1 MTDVETRSDGLPI
14 LYSFRRCPYAMRTR
28 MALSKSQTVC
38 ALREVLLRDKPAE
51 MMVASSK
58 GTVPVIVLSD
68 GTIIDESLDVMLWS
82 LGKSDPDGWL
92 QPQRGTLDDMMALI
106 SEADGPFKTHLDR
119 YKYGTRYPGEQA
131 LDHRAAGLVFLQQ
144 LDTILAASSYLFG
157 DRPALADIAIFPF
170 VRQFAN
176 TDRDWFDALS
186 LPALQAWLA
195 GWLGSDLFKGIMQKW
210 PVWQTGDTEPLFPQ
224 KDAA

>member
-1 MTDVETRSDGLPI
+1 MTEVETRPDGLPI
-14 LYSFRRCPYAMRTR
+14 LYSFRRCPYAMRAR

-51 MMVASSK
+51 MMMASSK

-68 GTIIDESLDVMLWS
+68 GTIIDESIDVMLWS
-82 LGKSDPDGWL
+82 LGQSDPDGWL
-92 QPQRGTLDDMMALI
+92 APTFDDMMTLI
-106 SEADGPFKTHLDR
+106 GEADGPFKTHLDR
-119 YKYGTRYPGEQA
+119 YKYGTRYPGELS
-131 LDHRAAGLVFLQQ
+131 LDHRAAGLVFLEQ
-144 LDTILAASSYLFG
+144 LDAILVSSSFLFG

-176 TDRDWFDALS
+176 TDRDWFDALP

-195 GWLGSDLFKGIMQKW
+195 GWMASELFKGVMQKW
-210 PVWQTGDTEPLFPQ
+210 PVWKTGDEEPFFPE
-224 KDAA
+224 KAN